1 VIGAVCSYLRHASP
15 LDALTAHYD
24 KPPKLGAVEAALLD
38 ARRSRARLARERR
51 CLPSPDAS
59 GSSNALTLGV
69 SERGEVGP
77 VGEEE
82 SVEESVEESAAQ
94 QAACN
99 RHRAR
104 NLAAAVKAVSETMQP
119 TLLWTS
125 GVLRS
130 RLVQMQAPN
139 EPAIDWMG
147 ECIPRAPASVWPG
160 AFAWHGEG
168 GREDPM
174 DVSFVGGR
182 SARAL
187 DPGRA
192 RRRMGPALV
201 EAGAGATGTAAG
213 PGADHIAATD
223 GGAARYCAAV
233 GAAAPTGTRRGGS

>member
-1 VIGAVCSYLRHASP
+1 MLGAACSYLRLASP

>member
-1 VIGAVCSYLRHASP
+1 MIGAVCSYLRHASP

-24 KPPKLGAVEAALLD
+24 EPPKLGAVEAALLY
-38 ARRSRARLARERR
+38 ARRSRARRAREKR

-59 GSSNALTLGV
+59 SSSNVLTLAV
-69 SERGEVGP
+69 SERGEEE
-77 VGEEE
+77 GEEE
-82 SVEESVEESAAQ
+82 TVEESAAQ

-139 EPAIDWMG
+139 EPAIDWLG
-147 ECIPRAPASVWPG
+147 ECNPRAPASVWPG
-160 AFAWHGEG
+160 AFAWHGER

-174 DVSFVGGR
+174 DVRFVGGR

-201 EAGAGATGTAAG
+201 ETGAGATGTAAR

-223 GGAARYCAAV
+223 GGAAR
-233 GAAAPTGTRRGGS
+233 